1 VRLNIAENGPF
12 CALGGEE
19 CRWEREAAKG
29 FMTHHLDMQQIFG
42 PQGLLAQALLNYEER
57 PQQVAMS
64 QHVWETLQAR
74 QTLLVEAGTGTG
86 KTLAYLIPAI
96 LSGLKVVVSTGTKNL
111 QEQIFSKDIPF
122 LQQVLPRKFTAC
134 YMKGRQNY
142 LCLWRLQRLRQ
153 QPALPGFVD
162 RLWLQRLE
170 HWAESSPTGDRAE
183 LADLPDDAFV
193 WGEVSTT
200 SESCLG
206 QHCEFY
212 DRCFITRMRQEAAAA
227 DIIIVNHHLFFADLA
242 LKESSYGEVIP
253 RYDAVIFDEAH
264 HLEEVATQ
272 HFGMSVSNY
281 RIEEL
286 ARDAERELRSLKQEV
301 GPLEQTVSLLL
312 QRSGAVF
319 RLLEGYGERQRLA
332 AERRPKGFAKATGDL
347 VATLS
352 LLGTQLG
359 NVPTPTEG
367 LISCAQRATVL
378 AAEVE
383 FVTTT
388 HHPGYVYW
396 IEQRGRGIFLQASP
410 IDVAE
415 ELQERL
421 FSHERPFILTSATL
435 STGRTFE
442 FIKSRLGIGEA
453 RELLLDSPFEY
464 ASQALLY
471 LPPALPDPR
480 ASTFLVAAADQI
492 HRLLLLTEG
501 RAFVLFTS
509 FRAMYAV
516 YERLV
521 DALPF
526 TCLRQGDAP
535 RSLLLDEFKA
545 DVHSVLFGTSSF
557 WQGVDVQG
565 EALSCVIIDK
575 LPFAVPSEP
584 IVEARI
590 EAIRQTGGKPF
601 LDYQVPTAIITL
613 KQGLGRLIRTKQD
626 RGLLAILDSRLQQK
640 PYGRLFLASLPP
652 CPVTQDHQVVA
663 TFMARDQSVR

>member
-1 VRLNIAENGPF
+1 MADHF
-12 CALGGEE
+12 
-19 CRWEREAAKG
+19 
-29 FMTHHLDMQQIFG
+29 DMQQIFG
-42 PQGLLAQALLNYEER
+42 PHGLLAQALSHYEER
-57 PQQVAMS
+57 PQQGEMS
-64 QHVWETLQAR
+64 ARVWGALQAR

-122 LQQVLPRKFTAC
+122 LQQVLPRPFSAV

-142 LCLWRLQRLRQ
+142 LCLWHLQRLRQ
-153 QPALPGFVD
+153 QPALPGLVD
-162 RLWLQRLE
+162 RVWLQRLE
-170 HWAESSPTGDRAE
+170 HWAEETATGDRAE

-193 WGEVSTT
+193 WGELCTT

-206 QHCEFY
+206 QRCEWY
-212 DRCFITRMRQEAAAA
+212 NRCFITRMRHEAAAA

-242 LKESSYGEVIP
+242 LKDSSYGEVIP

-272 HFGMSVSNY
+272 HFGIGVSNY
-281 RIEEL
+281 RVEEL
-286 ARDAERELRSLKQEV
+286 TRDTERELRALKQHV
-301 GPLEQTVSLLL
+301 TPLDQTLNQLL
-312 QRSGAVF
+312 QRSGALF
-319 RLLEGYGERQRLA
+319 RLLDGRGERQRLA
-332 AERRPKGFAKATGDL
+332 PTRVPKGFAKAAGDL
-347 VATLS
+347 VDSLS

-359 NVPTPTEG
+359 NVQDPTEG

-378 AAEVE
+378 AAEVG
-383 FVTTT
+383 FVSAPQN
-388 HHPGYVYW
+388 PGYVYW
-396 IEQRGRGIFLQASP
+396 VEQRGRGIFLQASP

-421 FSHERPFILTSATL
+421 FRHHQPMILTSATL
-435 STGRTFE
+435 STGRTFT
-442 FIKSRLGIGEA
+442 FIKGRLGIPEA
-453 RELLLDSPFEY
+453 EEVLLDSPFEY
-464 ASQALLY
+464 ASQTILY
-471 LPPALPDPR
+471 LPTTLPDPR
-480 ASTFLVAAADQI
+480 APDFVDAAAETIRQ
-492 HRLLLLTEG
+492 LLELTEG
-501 RAFVLFTS
+501 RALVLFTS
-509 FRAMYAV
+509 FRMMHAI
-516 YERLV
+516 YERLI
-521 DALPF
+521 DDLPY

-535 RSLLLDEFKA
+535 KSVLLDAFKA
-545 DVHSVLFGTSSF
+545 DLHSVLFATSSF

-590 EAIRQTGGKPF
+590 EAIREAGGNPF
-601 LDYQVPTAIITL
+601 LDYQVPAAIITL

-626 RGLLAILDSRLQQK
+626 RGVLAILDSRLRHK

-652 CPVTQDHQVVA
+652 CPTTHELRAVA
-663 TFMARDQSVR
+663 AFMAPQRDSV

>member
-1 VRLNIAENGPF
+1 MVDCLN
-12 CALGGEE
+12 L
-19 CRWEREAAKG
+19 
-29 FMTHHLDMQQIFG
+29 QQIFG
-42 PQGLLAQALLNYEER
+42 PQGLLAQALPNYEER

-64 QHVWETLQAR
+64 QRVWDALHER
-74 QTLLVEAGTGTG
+74 HTLLVEAGTGTG

-122 LQQVLPRKFTAC
+122 LRQVLPRPFSAA

-153 QPALPGFVD
+153 QPVLPGLVE
-162 RLWLQRLE
+162 RVWLQRLE
-170 HWAESSPTGDRAE
+170 HWAEDTTTGDRAE

-193 WGEVSTT
+193 WGELCTT

-206 QHCEFY
+206 QRCEWY
-212 DRCFITRMRQEAAAA
+212 NRCFITRMRQEAAAA

-242 LKESSYGEVIP
+242 LKDSSYGEVIP

-264 HLEEVATQ
+264 HLEEVATH
-272 HFGMSVSNY
+272 HFGIGVSNY
-281 RIEEL
+281 RIEDL
-286 ARDAERELRSLKQEV
+286 THDTERELRALKQEV
-301 GPLEQTVSLLL
+301 APLDQTLQQLL
-312 QRSGAVF
+312 QRSGALF
-319 RLLEGYGERQRLA
+319 RLLDGRGGRQRLA
-332 AERRPKGFAKATGDL
+332 PARLPRGLAKSARDL
-347 VATLS
+347 VDSLA

-359 NVPTPTEG
+359 NVQNPTEG
-367 LISCAQRATVL
+367 VISCAQRAAVL

-383 FVTTT
+383 FVSAPDN
-388 HHPGYVYW
+388 PGYVYW
-396 IEQRGRGIFLQASP
+396 VEQRGRGIFLQASP

-421 FSHERPFILTSATL
+421 FRYDRPLILTSATL
-435 STGRTFE
+435 STGQTFE
-442 FIKSRLGIGEA
+442 FIKSRLGVPEA
-453 RELLLDSPFEY
+453 EELLLDSPFEY
-464 ASQALLY
+464 ASQTILY
-471 LPPALPDPR
+471 LPATLPDPR
-480 ASTFLVAAADQI
+480 APDFIDAAAEAIRQ
-492 HRLLLLTEG
+492 LLHLTAG

-509 FRAMYAV
+509 FRMMRAV

-521 DALPF
+521 VDLPF

-535 RSLLLDEFKA
+535 KSTLLDEFKA
-545 DVHSVLFGTSSF
+545 DLHSVLFATSSF

-590 EAIRQTGGKPF
+590 EAIREAGDNPF
-601 LDYQVPTAIITL
+601 LDYQVPAAIIAL

-626 RGLLAILDSRLQQK
+626 RGVLAILDSRLRHK

-652 CPVTQDHQVVA
+652 CPMTHDLREVA
-663 TFMARDQSVR
+663 AFMAPSRDTTRPPVSL

>member
-1 VRLNIAENGPF
+1 M
-12 CALGGEE
+12 
-19 CRWEREAAKG
+19 AAS
-29 FMTHHLDMQQIFG
+29 FDMQDIFG
-42 PQGLLAQALLNYEER
+42 AHGLLAQALPNYEER

-64 QHVWETLQAR
+64 QRIWEALQAR

-122 LQQVLPRKFTAC
+122 LHQVLPRQFSAA

-142 LCLWRLQRLRQ
+142 LCLWRLQRLQQ
-153 QPALPGFVD
+153 QPVLPGLVD
-162 RLWLQRLE
+162 RVWLQRLAR
-170 HWAESSPTGDRAE
+170 WAEDTATGDRAE

-193 WGEVSTT
+193 WNELYTN

-206 QHCEFY
+206 QRCEFY
-212 DRCFITRMRQEAAAA
+212 NRCFITRMRQEAAAA

-272 HFGMSVSNY
+272 HFGIGVSNY
-281 RIEEL
+281 RVEEFT
-286 ARDAERELRSLKQEV
+286 RDSERELRALNQEV
-301 GPLEQTVSLLL
+301 TPLDQTLNRL
-312 QRSGAVF
+312 QQHSGALF
-319 RLLEGYGERQRLA
+319 RLLDGRGERQRLA
-332 AERRPKGFAKATGDL
+332 ASHLPKGFAKAAGDL
-347 VATLS
+347 VDGLA

-359 NVPTPTEG
+359 NIQNPTEG
-367 LISCAQRATVL
+367 VISCAQRASVL

-383 FVTTT
+383 FVTAPDN
-388 HHPGYVYW
+388 PGYVYW

-421 FSHERPFILTSATL
+421 FCHDRPLILTSATL

-442 FIKSRLGIGEA
+442 FIKNRLGIPEA
-453 RELLLDSPFEY
+453 EELLLDSPFEY
-464 ASQALLY
+464 ASQTILY
-471 LPPALPDPR
+471 LPHALPDPR
-480 ASTFLVAAADQI
+480 APEFIAAAAAEI
-492 HRLLLLTEG
+492 HHLLLLTEG

-509 FRAMYAV
+509 FRMMNAV
-516 YERLV
+516 YERLA
-521 DALPF
+521 DDLPF

-535 RSLLLDEFKA
+535 KNLLLEEFKA
-545 DVHSVLFGTSSF
+545 DTHSVLFATSSF

-565 EALSCVIIDK
+565 EALSCVIVDK

-590 EAIRQTGGKPF
+590 EVIREAGGNPF
-601 LDYQVPTAIITL
+601 LDYQVPAAIISL
-613 KQGLGRLIRTKQD
+613 KQGLGRLIRTTQD
-626 RGLLAILDSRLQQK
+626 RGVLAILDSRLRHK

-652 CPVTQDHQVVA
+652 CPVTHDLQAVSA
-663 TFMARDQSVR
+663 FMALDDHARRWPE

>member
-1 VRLNIAENGPF
+1 MVD
-12 CALGGEE
+12 
-19 CRWEREAAKG
+19 
-29 FMTHHLDMQQIFG
+29 HVDMQDIFG
-42 PQGLLAQALLNYEER
+42 SDGMLARALPNYEER

-64 QHVWETLQAR
+64 QCVWEALQAR

-86 KTLAYLIPAI
+86 KTLAYLVPAI

-122 LQQVLPRKFTAC
+122 LHQVLPRRFSAA

-142 LCLWRLQRLRQ
+142 LCLWRLQRLQQ
-153 QPALPGFVD
+153 QPVLPGLVD
-162 RLWLQRLE
+162 RVWLQRLE
-170 HWAESSPTGDRAE
+170 RWAEDTATGDRAE
-183 LADLPDDAFV
+183 LANLPDDAFM
-193 WGEVSTT
+193 WGELCTS

-206 QHCEFY
+206 QRCEFY
-212 DRCFITRMRQEAAAA
+212 NRCFITRMRQEAAAA

-272 HFGMSVSNY
+272 HFGIGISNY
-281 RIEEL
+281 RVEEL
-286 ARDAERELRSLKQEV
+286 ARDSERELRALKQAV
-301 GPLEQTVSLLL
+301 AALEPTLKRLQ
-312 QRSGAVF
+312 QRSGAFF
-319 RLLEGYGERQRLA
+319 RLLDGRGERQRLA
-332 AERRPKGFAKATGDL
+332 ASHLPKGFAKAAGEL
-347 VATLS
+347 VDGLA
-352 LLGTQLG
+352 LLGSQLG
-359 NVPTPTEG
+359 NLQNSTEG
-367 LISCAQRATVL
+367 VIACAQRASVL

-383 FVTTT
+383 FVTAPGN
-388 HHPGYVYW
+388 PGYVYW
-396 IEQRGRGIFLQASP
+396 VEQRGRGIFLQASP

-421 FSHERPFILTSATL
+421 FRHDRPLILTSATL

-442 FIKSRLGIGEA
+442 FIKSRLGVSEA
-453 RELLLDSPFEY
+453 EELLLDSPFEY
-464 ASQALLY
+464 ASQTLLY
-471 LPPALPDPR
+471 LPHALPDPR
-480 ASTFLVAAADQI
+480 APEFIASAAGEIRQ
-492 HRLLLLTEG
+492 LLLLTEG

-509 FRAMYAV
+509 FRMMHAV

-521 DALPF
+521 NGLPF

-535 RSLLLDEFKA
+535 KSLLLEEFKA
-545 DVHSVLFGTSSF
+545 DTHSVLFATSSF

-590 EAIRQTGGKPF
+590 EVIREAGGNPF
-601 LDYQVPTAIITL
+601 LDYQVPAAIISL

-626 RGLLAILDSRLQQK
+626 RGVLAILDSRLRHK

-652 CPVTQDHQVVA
+652 CPVTHDLQAVSA
-663 TFMARDQSVR
+663 FMAFHDDHAGRGPG

>member
-1 VRLNIAENGPF
+1 MVDRLN
-12 CALGGEE
+12 
-19 CRWEREAAKG
+19 
-29 FMTHHLDMQQIFG
+29 MQQIFG
-42 PQGLLAQALLNYEER
+42 PQGLLAQALPNYEER
-57 PQQVAMS
+57 PQQAAMS
-64 QHVWETLQAR
+64 QRVWEALHER
-74 QTLLVEAGTGTG
+74 HTLLVEAGTGTG

-122 LQQVLPRKFTAC
+122 LRRVLPRQFSAA

-153 QPALPGFVD
+153 QPVLPGLVD
-162 RLWLQRLE
+162 RVWLQRLE
-170 HWAESSPTGDRAE
+170 DWAEDTTTGDRAE
-183 LADLPDDAFV
+183 LAELPDDAFV
-193 WGEVSTT
+193 WGELCTS

-206 QHCEFY
+206 QRCEWY
-212 DRCFITRMRQEAAAA
+212 NRCFITRMRQEAAAA

-272 HFGMSVSNY
+272 HFGIGVSNY
-281 RIEEL
+281 RVEDL
-286 ARDAERELRSLKQEV
+286 TRDTERELRALKQEV
-301 GPLEQTVSLLL
+301 APLDQTLNQLL
-312 QRSGAVF
+312 QRSGALF
-319 RLLEGYGERQRLA
+319 RLLDGRGERQRLA
-332 AERRPKGFAKATGDL
+332 STHLPKGFAKSAGDL
-347 VATLS
+347 VDSLA
-352 LLGTQLG
+352 LLGAQLG
-359 NVPTPTEG
+359 NVQNPTEG
-367 LISCAQRATVL
+367 VISCAQRAAVL

-383 FVTTT
+383 FVSATDN
-388 HHPGYVYW
+388 PGYVYW
-396 IEQRGRGIFLQASP
+396 VEQRGRGIFLQASP

-421 FSHERPFILTSATL
+421 FRHDRPLILTSATL

-442 FIKSRLGIGEA
+442 FIKRRLGVPAAE
-453 RELLLDSPFEY
+453 ELLLDSPFEY
-464 ASQALLY
+464 ASQTILY
-471 LPPALPDPR
+471 LPARLPDPR
-480 ASTFLVAAADQI
+480 APDFIEAAAEAIRQ
-492 HRLLLLTEG
+492 LLQLTAG

-509 FRAMYAV
+509 FRMMHAV

-521 DALPF
+521 VDLPY

-535 RSLLLDEFKA
+535 KSTLLDAFKA
-545 DVHSVLFGTSSF
+545 DLHSVLFATSSF

-584 IVEARI
+584 LVEARI
-590 EAIRQTGGKPF
+590 EAIRDAGDNPF
-601 LDYQVPTAIITL
+601 LEYQVPAAIIAL

-626 RGLLAILDSRLQQK
+626 RGVLAILDSRLRHRA
-640 PYGRLFLASLPP
+640 YGRLFLASLPP
-652 CPVTQDHQVVA
+652 CPMTYDLREVA
-663 TFMARDQSVR
+663 AFMAPSRDTARPPVSL

>member
-1 VRLNIAENGPF
+1 MVDRF
-12 CALGGEE
+12 
-19 CRWEREAAKG
+19 
-29 FMTHHLDMQQIFG
+29 DMQDIFG
-42 PQGLLAQALLNYEER
+42 VDGMLARALPNYEER

-64 QHVWETLQAR
+64 QRVWEALQAR

-122 LQQVLPRKFTAC
+122 LHQVLPRQFSAA

-142 LCLWRLQRLRQ
+142 LCLWRLQRLQQ
-153 QPALPGFVD
+153 QPVLPGLVD
-162 RLWLQRLE
+162 RVWLQRLE
-170 HWAESSPTGDRAE
+170 RWAEDTATGDRAE
-183 LADLPDDAFV
+183 LADLPDDAYV
-193 WGEVSTT
+193 WSELCTS

-206 QHCEFY
+206 QRCEFY
-212 DRCFITRMRQEAAAA
+212 NRCFITRMRQEAAAA

-272 HFGMSVSNY
+272 HFGIGVSNY
-281 RIEEL
+281 RVEEL
-286 ARDAERELRSLKQEV
+286 TRDSERELRALKPEV
-301 GPLEQTVSLLL
+301 AALEHTLNRLQ
-312 QRSGAVF
+312 QRSGALF
-319 RLLEGYGERQRLA
+319 RLLDGRGERQRLA
-332 AERRPKGFAKATGDL
+332 ASHLPRGFAKAAGDL
-347 VATLS
+347 VDGLA
-352 LLGTQLG
+352 LLGSQLG
-359 NVPTPTEG
+359 NIQNPTEG
-367 LISCAQRATVL
+367 VIACAQRASVL

-383 FVTTT
+383 FVTAPDN
-388 HHPGYVYW
+388 PGYVYW
-396 IEQRGRGIFLQASP
+396 VEQRGRGVFLQASP

-421 FSHERPFILTSATL
+421 FRHDRPLILTSATL

-442 FIKSRLGIGEA
+442 FIKTRLGVPEA
-453 RELLLDSPFEY
+453 EELLLDSPFEY
-464 ASQALLY
+464 ASQTLLY
-471 LPPALPDPR
+471 LPHALPDPR
-480 ASTFLVAAADQI
+480 APEFIAAAAAEI
-492 HRLLLLTEG
+492 HQLLLLTEG

-509 FRAMYAV
+509 FRMMHAV

-521 DALPF
+521 DDLPF

-535 RSLLLDEFKA
+535 KSLLLEEFKA
-545 DVHSVLFGTSSF
+545 DTHSVLFATSSF

-565 EALSCVIIDK
+565 AALSCVIIDK

-590 EAIRQTGGKPF
+590 EVIREAGGNPF
-601 LDYQVPTAIITL
+601 LDYQVPAAIISL

-626 RGLLAILDSRLQQK
+626 RGVLAILDSRLRHMT
-640 PYGRLFLASLPP
+640 YGRLFLASLPP
-652 CPVTQDHQVVA
+652 CPVTHDLQAVSAFMTLDDH
-663 TFMARDQSVR
+663 ARRGPG

>member
-1 VRLNIAENGPF
+1 MVDCLN
-12 CALGGEE
+12 L
-19 CRWEREAAKG
+19 
-29 FMTHHLDMQQIFG
+29 QQIFG
-42 PQGLLAQALLNYEER
+42 PQGLLAQALPNYEER

-64 QHVWETLQAR
+64 QRVWDALHER
-74 QTLLVEAGTGTG
+74 HTLLVEAGTGTG

-122 LQQVLPRKFTAC
+122 LRQVLPRPFNAA

-153 QPALPGFVD
+153 QPVLPGLVE
-162 RLWLQRLE
+162 RVWLQRLE
-170 HWAESSPTGDRAE
+170 HWAEDTTTGDRAE

-193 WGEVSTT
+193 WGELCTT

-206 QHCEFY
+206 QRCEWY
-212 DRCFITRMRQEAAAA
+212 NRCFITRMRQEAAAA

-242 LKESSYGEVIP
+242 LKDSSYGEVIP

-264 HLEEVATQ
+264 HLEEVATH
-272 HFGMSVSNY
+272 HFGIGVSNY
-281 RIEEL
+281 RIEDL
-286 ARDAERELRSLKQEV
+286 THDTERELRALKQEV
-301 GPLEQTVSLLL
+301 APLDQTLQQLL
-312 QRSGAVF
+312 QRSGALF
-319 RLLEGYGERQRLA
+319 RLLDGRGERQRLA
-332 AERRPKGFAKATGDL
+332 PARLPRGLAKSARDL
-347 VATLS
+347 VDSLA

-359 NVPTPTEG
+359 NVQNPTEG
-367 LISCAQRATVL
+367 VISCAQRAAVL

-383 FVTTT
+383 FVSAPDN
-388 HHPGYVYW
+388 PGYVYW
-396 IEQRGRGIFLQASP
+396 VEQRGRGIFLQASP

-421 FSHERPFILTSATL
+421 FRYDRPLILTSATL
-435 STGRTFE
+435 STGQTFE
-442 FIKSRLGIGEA
+442 FIKSRLGVPEA
-453 RELLLDSPFEY
+453 EELLLDSPFEY
-464 ASQALLY
+464 ASQTILY
-471 LPPALPDPR
+471 LPATLPNPR
-480 ASTFLVAAADQI
+480 APDFIDAAAEAIRQ
-492 HRLLLLTEG
+492 LLHLTAG

-509 FRAMYAV
+509 FRMMRAV

-521 DALPF
+521 VDLPF

-535 RSLLLDEFKA
+535 KSTLLDEFKA
-545 DVHSVLFGTSSF
+545 DLHSVLFATSSF

-590 EAIRQTGGKPF
+590 EAIREAGDNPF
-601 LDYQVPTAIITL
+601 LDYQVPAAIIAL

-626 RGLLAILDSRLQQK
+626 RGVLAILDSRLRHK

-652 CPVTQDHQVVA
+652 CPMTHDLREVA
-663 TFMARDQSVR
+663 AFMAPSRDTTRPPVSL

>member
-1 VRLNIAENGPF
+1 MADRF
-12 CALGGEE
+12 
-19 CRWEREAAKG
+19 
-29 FMTHHLDMQQIFG
+29 DMQQIFG
-42 PQGLLAQALLNYEER
+42 PQGLLAQALPHYEER

-64 QHVWETLQAR
+64 QRVWDALHER

-111 QEQIFSKDIPF
+111 QEQIFFKDIAF
-122 LQQVLPRKFTAC
+122 LRQVLPRRFSAA

-153 QPALPGFVD
+153 QPVLPGLVD
-162 RLWLQRLE
+162 RVWLQRLE
-170 HWAESSPTGDRAE
+170 HWAEDTATGDRAE
-183 LADLPDDAFV
+183 LAELPDDALV
-193 WGEVSTT
+193 WGELCTT

-206 QHCEFY
+206 QRCEFY
-212 DRCFITRMRQEAAAA
+212 NRCFITRMRQEAAAA

-242 LKESSYGEVIP
+242 LKDSSYGEVIP
-253 RYDAVIFDEAH
+253 RHDAVIFDEAH

-272 HFGMSVSNY
+272 HFGIGVSNY
-281 RIEEL
+281 RVEEL
-286 ARDAERELRSLKQEV
+286 TRDTERELRALKQDV
-301 GPLEQTVSLLL
+301 GPLEQSLNQLL
-312 QRSGAVF
+312 QRSGALF
-319 RLLEGYGERQRLA
+319 RLLDGRGERQRLA
-332 AERRPKGFAKATGDL
+332 SNRLPPGFAKAAGDL
-347 VATLS
+347 VDGLT

-359 NVPTPTEG
+359 NVQNPTEG
-367 LISCAQRATVL
+367 LIACAQRATVL
-378 AAEVE
+378 AAEAE
-383 FVTTT
+383 FVSAPD
-388 HHPGYVYW
+388 HPGYVYW
-396 IEQRGRGIFLQASP
+396 VEQRGRGIFLQASP

-421 FSHERPFILTSATL
+421 FRHHRPMILTSATL

-442 FIKSRLGIGEA
+442 FIKSRLGIPEA
-453 RELLLDSPFEY
+453 EELQLDSPFEY
-464 ASQALLY
+464 ASQTILY
-471 LPPALPDPR
+471 LPATLPDPR
-480 ASTFLVAAADQI
+480 AADFIDAAADEIGQ
-492 HRLLLLTEG
+492 LLHLTQG

-509 FRAMYAV
+509 FRMMHAV
-516 YERLV
+516 YDRLI
-521 DALPF
+521 DDLPY

-545 DVHSVLFGTSSF
+545 DLHSVLFATSSF

-590 EAIRQTGGKPF
+590 EAVREAGGNPF
-601 LDYQVPTAIITL
+601 FDYQVPAAIITL

-626 RGLLAILDSRLQQK
+626 RGVLAILDSRLRHK

-652 CPVTQDHQVVA
+652 CPATHDLRQVA
-663 TFMARDQSVR
+663 AFMAPGRDTP

>member
-1 VRLNIAENGPF
+1 MAD
-12 CALGGEE
+12 
-19 CRWEREAAKG
+19 
-29 FMTHHLDMQQIFG
+29 HLDMQQIFG
-42 PQGLLAQALLNYEER
+42 AHGLLAQALPNYEER
-57 PQQVAMS
+57 PQQVEMS
-64 QHVWETLQAR
+64 QHVWAAIHER

-122 LQQVLPRKFTAC
+122 LHQVLPRPFRAT

-153 QPALPGFVD
+153 QPVLPGLVD
-162 RLWLQRLE
+162 RMWLQRLE
-170 HWAESSPTGDRAE
+170 RWSEDTPTGDRAE

-193 WGEVSTT
+193 WSELCTS

-206 QHCEFY
+206 QRCEFY

-227 DIIIVNHHLFFADLA
+227 DVIIVNHHLFFADLA

-272 HFGMSVSNY
+272 HFGIGVSNY
-281 RIEEL
+281 RVEEL
-286 ARDAERELRSLKQEV
+286 TRDTEHELRALTQDIA
-301 GPLEQTVSLLL
+301 PLDQTLTRLQ
-312 QRSGAVF
+312 QRSGALF
-319 RLLEGYGERQRLA
+319 RLMEGRGERQRLA
-332 AERRPKGFAKATGDL
+332 AEQLPRGFAQAAGDL
-347 VATLS
+347 VDSLG
-352 LLGTQLG
+352 LLGSQLS
-359 NVPTPTEG
+359 NIPNPPEG
-367 LISCAQRATVL
+367 VISCAQRARLL
-378 AAEVE
+378 AAEIE
-383 FVTTT
+383 FVTSPGT
-388 HHPGYVYW
+388 PGYVHW
-396 IEQRGRGIFLQASP
+396 VEQRGRGVFLQASP

-415 ELQERL
+415 TLQERL
-421 FSHERPFILTSATL
+421 FRHDRPIILTSATL

-442 FIKSRLGIGEA
+442 FIKNRMGLIEPE
-453 RELLLDSPFEY
+453 ELLLDSPFEY
-464 ASQALLY
+464 ASQTLLY
-471 LPPALPDPR
+471 LPHALPDPR
-480 ASTFLVAAADQI
+480 SPEFIDAAAAEVRQ
-492 HRLLLLTEG
+492 LLLLTEG

-509 FRAMYAV
+509 FRMMHAV
-516 YERLV
+516 YARLV

-535 RSLLLDEFKA
+535 KSLLLDEFKA
-545 DVHSVLFGTSSF
+545 DTHSILFATSSF

-584 IVEARI
+584 VVEARI
-590 EAIRQTGGKPF
+590 ESIREAGGNPF
-601 LDYQVPTAIITL
+601 LDYQVPSAIIAL

-626 RGLLAILDSRLQQK
+626 RGILAILDSRLRQR

-652 CPVTQDHQVVA
+652 CPVTNDLQEVA
-663 TFMARDQSVR
+663 AFIARDEERP

>member
-1 VRLNIAENGPF
+1 MADRVE
-12 CALGGEE
+12 
-19 CRWEREAAKG
+19 
-29 FMTHHLDMQQIFG
+29 MQQIFG
-42 PQGLLAQALLNYEER
+42 PHGLLAQALPNYEER

-64 QHVWETLQAR
+64 QRVWDALHER

-122 LQQVLPRKFTAC
+122 LQQVLPRRFSAA

-153 QPALPGFVD
+153 QPVLPGLVD
-162 RLWLQRLE
+162 RVWLQRLE
-170 HWAESSPTGDRAE
+170 HWAEDTTTGDRAE

-193 WGEVSTT
+193 WGELCTT

-206 QHCEFY
+206 QRCEFY
-212 DRCFITRMRQEAAAA
+212 NRCFITRMRQEAAAA
-227 DIIIVNHHLFFADLA
+227 DLVIVNHHLFFADLA
-242 LKESSYGEVIP
+242 LKDSSYGEVIP

-272 HFGMSVSNY
+272 HFGIGVSNY
-281 RIEEL
+281 RVEEL
-286 ARDAERELRSLKQEV
+286 MRDTERELRALTREV
-301 GPLEQTVSLLL
+301 APLGQTLNQLL
-312 QRSGAVF
+312 QRSGALF
-319 RLLEGYGERQRLA
+319 RLLDGRGERQRLA
-332 AERRPKGFAKATGDL
+332 AAHAPKGFAKAAGAL
-347 VATLS
+347 VDSLA

-359 NVPTPTEG
+359 NVQDPTEG
-367 LISCAQRATVL
+367 IISCAQRATVL

-383 FVTTT
+383 FVCAPEN
-388 HHPGYVYW
+388 PGYVHW
-396 IEQRGRGIFLQASP
+396 VEQRGRGIFLQACP

-415 ELQERL
+415 ELHERL
-421 FSHERPFILTSATL
+421 FRHGRPLILTSATL
-435 STGRTFE
+435 STGRTFD
-442 FIKSRLGIGEA
+442 FIKSRLGIPEA
-453 RELLLDSPFEY
+453 EELLLDSPFEY
-464 ASQALLY
+464 ASQTVLY
-471 LPPALPDPR
+471 LPAMLPDPR
-480 ASTFLVAAADQI
+480 ASDFIEAAAEAIRQ
-492 HRLLLLTEG
+492 LLQLTDG

-509 FRAMYAV
+509 FRMMHAV
-516 YERLV
+516 YARLV
-521 DALPF
+521 DDLPY

-535 RSLLLDEFKA
+535 KSVLLDEFRT
-545 DVHSVLFGTSSF
+545 DLHSVLFATSSF

-584 IVEARI
+584 LVEARI
-590 EAIRQTGGKPF
+590 EAIREAGGNPF
-601 LDYQVPTAIITL
+601 LDYQVPAAIITL

-626 RGLLAILDSRLQQK
+626 RGVLAILDSRLRQR

-652 CPVTQDHQVVA
+652 CPTTHDLRAVA
-663 TFMARDQSVR
+663 AFMAPGRGTP

>member
-1 VRLNIAENGPF
+1 MADRF
-12 CALGGEE
+12 
-19 CRWEREAAKG
+19 
-29 FMTHHLDMQQIFG
+29 DMQHIFG
-42 PQGLLAQALLNYEER
+42 AHGLLAQALPNYEER
-57 PQQVAMS
+57 PQQVVMS
-64 QHVWETLQAR
+64 QCVWQALHQR

-122 LQQVLPRKFTAC
+122 LHQVLPRRFSAA

-153 QPALPGFVD
+153 QPVLPGVVD
-162 RLWLQRLE
+162 RTWLQRLE
-170 HWAESSPTGDRAE
+170 RWSEETASGDRAE
-183 LADLPDDAFV
+183 LADLRDDAFV
-193 WGEVSTT
+193 WGELCTN

-206 QHCEFY
+206 QRCEFY
-212 DRCFITRMRQEAAAA
+212 NRCFITRMRQEAAAA

-272 HFGMSVSNY
+272 HFGIGVSNY
-281 RIEEL
+281 RVEDL
-286 ARDAERELRSLKQEV
+286 ARDAERELRALAQEV
-301 GPLEQTVSLLL
+301 APLDQTLNRLQ
-312 QRSGAVF
+312 QRSGVLF
-319 RLLEGYGERQRLA
+319 RLLDGRGERQRLA
-332 AERRPKGFAKATGDL
+332 ANHVPKGFAKAAGDL
-347 VATLS
+347 VDGLA

-359 NVPTPTEG
+359 NIQNPTEG
-367 LISCAQRATVL
+367 VISCAQRASVL

-383 FVTTT
+383 FVTAPN
-388 HHPGYVYW
+388 HPGYVYW
-396 IEQRGRGIFLQASP
+396 VEQRGRGIFLQASP

-415 ELQERL
+415 ELQARL
-421 FSHERPFILTSATL
+421 FSQDRPLILTSATL

-442 FIKSRLGIGEA
+442 FIKNRLGVPEA
-453 RELLLDSPFEY
+453 EELLLDSPFEY
-464 ASQALLY
+464 ARQTILY
-471 LPPALPDPR
+471 LPSTLPDPR
-480 ASTFLVAAADQI
+480 APEFIEAAAAEI
-492 HRLLLLTEG
+492 RHLLLLTEG

-509 FRAMYAV
+509 FRMMHAV

-521 DALPF
+521 DDLPF
-526 TCLRQGDAP
+526 TCLRQGEAP
-535 RSLLLDEFKA
+535 KSLLLDEFRA
-545 DVHSVLFGTSSF
+545 DTHSVLFATSSF

-590 EAIRQTGGKPF
+590 EAIRDAGGNPF
-601 LDYQVPTAIITL
+601 LDYQVPAAIIAL
-613 KQGLGRLIRTKQD
+613 KQGLGRLIRTAQD
-626 RGLLAILDSRLQQK
+626 RGVLAILDSRLRQR

-652 CPVTQDHQVVA
+652 CPVTHDLQDVA
-663 TFMARDQSVR
+663 AFLAGDPDAC

>member
-1 VRLNIAENGPF
+1 MAESF
-12 CALGGEE
+12 
-19 CRWEREAAKG
+19 
-29 FMTHHLDMQQIFG
+29 DMQQIFG
-42 PQGLLAQALLNYEER
+42 PQGMLAQVLPNYEER
-57 PQQVAMS
+57 PEQVAMS
-64 QHVWETLQAR
+64 QRVWKALHER

-122 LQQVLPRKFTAC
+122 LQQVLPRQFSAV
-134 YMKGRQNY
+134 YMKGRRNY

-153 QPALPGFVD
+153 QPVLPGLVD

-170 HWAESSPTGDRAE
+170 HWAEDTATGDRAE
-183 LADLPDDAFV
+183 LADLPDDALV
-193 WGEVSTT
+193 WGELCTT

-206 QHCEFY
+206 QRCEFY
-212 DRCFITRMRQEAAAA
+212 NRCFITRMRQEAAAA

-272 HFGMSVSNY
+272 HFGIGVSNY
-281 RIEEL
+281 RVEEL
-286 ARDAERELRSLKQEV
+286 TRDAERELRALKQDV
-301 GPLEQTVSLLL
+301 APLEQTLNQLL
-312 QRSGAVF
+312 QQSGALF
-319 RLLEGYGERQRLA
+319 RLLDGRGERQRLA
-332 AERRPKGFAKATGDL
+332 AARVPQGFAK
-347 VATLS
+347 VARDFVDRLA

-359 NVPTPTEG
+359 NVPDPTEG
-367 LISCAQRATVL
+367 LISCGQRATVL

-383 FVTTT
+383 FVSAVDN
-388 HHPGYVYW
+388 PGYVYW
-396 IEQRGRGIFLQASP
+396 VEQRGRGIFLQASP

-421 FSHERPFILTSATL
+421 FRHDRPMILTSATL
-435 STGRTFE
+435 STGRTFA
-442 FIKSRLGIGEA
+442 FIKSRLGIPEA
-453 RELLLDSPFEY
+453 EELLLDSPFEY
-464 ASQALLY
+464 ASQTILY
-471 LPPALPDPR
+471 LPAMLPDPR
-480 ASTFLVAAADQI
+480 APDFIDAAAEAIRQ
-492 HRLLLLTEG
+492 LLQLTEG

-509 FRAMYAV
+509 FRMMHAM
-516 YERLV
+516 YERLG
-521 DALPF
+521 DDLPY
-526 TCLRQGDAP
+526 TCLRQGNAP
-535 RSLLLDEFKA
+535 KSMLLDTFKA
-545 DVHSVLFGTSSF
+545 DLHSVLFATSSF

-590 EAIRQTGGKPF
+590 EAIREAGGNPF
-601 LDYQVPTAIITL
+601 LDYQVPAAIITL

-626 RGLLAILDSRLQQK
+626 RGVLAILDSRLRHR

-652 CPVTQDHQVVA
+652 CPTTHDLGAVA
-663 TFMARDQSVR
+663 AFMVLGKDTP

>member
-1 VRLNIAENGPF
+1 MAERF
-12 CALGGEE
+12 
-19 CRWEREAAKG
+19 
-29 FMTHHLDMQQIFG
+29 DMRQIFG
-42 PQGLLAQALLNYEER
+42 AHGMLARALPNYEER

-64 QHVWETLQAR
+64 QRVWDALRER

-122 LQQVLPRKFTAC
+122 LQRVLPRPFSAVC
-134 YMKGRQNY
+134 MKGRQNY

-170 HWAESSPTGDRAE
+170 RWAEDTATGDRAE
-183 LADLPDDAFV
+183 LADLPDDAVV
-193 WGEVSTT
+193 WGELCTN

-206 QHCEFY
+206 QRCEFY
-212 DRCFITRMRQEAAAA
+212 NRCFITRMRQEAAAA
-227 DIIIVNHHLFFADLA
+227 DLIIVNHHLFFADLA

-272 HFGMSVSNY
+272 HFGIGVSNY
-281 RIEEL
+281 RVEEL
-286 ARDAERELRSLKQEV
+286 ARDTEHELRALAQADAL
-301 GPLEQTVSLLL
+301 PEQTLIRLQ
-312 QRSGAVF
+312 QRSGTLF
-319 RLLEGYGERQRLA
+319 RLLEGRGERQRLA
-332 AERRPKGFAKATGDL
+332 AAELPTGFAQAAGDL
-347 VATLS
+347 IDSLT
-352 LLGTQLG
+352 LLGSQLSHL
-359 NVPTPTEG
+359 PHPTEG
-367 LISCAQRATVL
+367 VISCAQRARVL

-383 FVTTT
+383 FVTSPDT
-388 HHPGYVYW
+388 PGYVHW
-396 IEQRGRGIFLQASP
+396 VAQRGRGTFLQASP
-410 IDVAE
+410 IDVSAA
-415 ELQERL
+415 LQERL
-421 FSHERPFILTSATL
+421 FRHDRPLILTSATL

-442 FIKSRLGIGEA
+442 FIKHRLGIAEA
-453 RELLLDSPFEY
+453 EELLLDSPFEY
-464 ASQALLY
+464 AQQSLLY
-471 LPPALPDPR
+471 LPSGLPDPR
-480 ASTFLVAAADQI
+480 APEFIAAAATEI
-492 HRLLLLTEG
+492 HQLLLLTEG

-509 FRAMYAV
+509 FRMMHAV
-516 YERLV
+516 YARLL

-535 RSLLLDEFKA
+535 KSLLLDEFRA
-545 DVHSVLFGTSSF
+545 DVHSVLFATTSF

-584 IVEARI
+584 VVEARI
-590 EAIRQTGGKPF
+590 EGIREAGGNPF
-601 LDYQVPTAIITL
+601 LEYQVPAAIITL
-613 KQGLGRLIRTKQD
+613 KQGLGRLIRTRQD
-626 RGLLAILDSRLQQK
+626 RGVLAILDGRLRQR

-652 CPVTQDHQVVA
+652 CPVTHDLQDVA
-663 TFMARDQSVR
+663 TFMALDRTAR

>member
-1 VRLNIAENGPF
+1 MV
-12 CALGGEE
+12 
-19 CRWEREAAKG
+19 
-29 FMTHHLDMQQIFG
+29 TSVDMQQIFG
-42 PQGLLAQALLNYEER
+42 PQGLLAQALPHYEER
-57 PQQVAMS
+57 PQQVTMS
-64 QHVWETLQAR
+64 QRVWTALHER

-122 LQQVLPRKFTAC
+122 LQQVLPRPFSAA

-153 QPALPGFVD
+153 QPVLPGLVD

-170 HWAESSPTGDRAE
+170 HWAEDTATGDRAE

-193 WGEVSTT
+193 WGELCTT

-206 QHCEFY
+206 QRCEFY
-212 DRCFITRMRQEAAAA
+212 NRCFITRMRQEAAAA
-227 DIIIVNHHLFFADLA
+227 DIIIVNHHLFFADLTV
-242 LKESSYGEVIP
+242 KESSYGEVIP

-272 HFGMSVSNY
+272 HFGIGVSNY
-281 RIEEL
+281 RLEEL
-286 ARDAERELRSLKQEV
+286 TRDTERELRALKHDV
-301 GPLEQTVSLLL
+301 APLEQSLNQIL
-312 QRSGAVF
+312 QQSGTLF
-319 RLLEGYGERQRLA
+319 RLLDSCGERQRLVA
-332 AERRPKGFAKATGDL
+332 ARMLKGFAKAAGDL
-347 VATLS
+347 VDRLA

-359 NVPTPTEG
+359 NVPEPTEG
-367 LISCAQRATVL
+367 VISCGQRASVL

-383 FVTTT
+383 FVSAADN
-388 HHPGYVYW
+388 PGYVYW
-396 IEQRGRGIFLQASP
+396 VEQRGRGTFLQASP

-415 ELQERL
+415 ELHERL
-421 FSHERPFILTSATL
+421 FRHDRPMILTSATL
-435 STGRTFE
+435 STGRTFT
-442 FIKSRLGIGEA
+442 FIKSRLGIPAAE
-453 RELLLDSPFEY
+453 ELLLDSPFEY
-464 ASQALLY
+464 ASQTILY
-471 LPPALPDPR
+471 LPAMLPDPR
-480 ASTFLVAAADQI
+480 ASTFLEAAAEAIRQ
-492 HRLLLLTEG
+492 LLQLTEG

-509 FRAMYAV
+509 FRMMHAM

-521 DALPF
+521 DDLPY
-526 TCLRQGDAP
+526 TCLRQGAAP
-535 RSLLLDEFKA
+535 KSLLLEAFKA
-545 DVHSVLFGTSSF
+545 DLHSVLFATSSF

-590 EAIRQTGGKPF
+590 EAIRETGGNPF
-601 LDYQVPTAIITL
+601 LDYQVPAAIITL

-626 RGLLAILDSRLQQK
+626 RGVLAILDSRLRQRS
-640 PYGRLFLASLPP
+640 YGRLFLASLPP
-652 CPVTQDHQVVA
+652 CPTTHHLGAVA
-663 TFMARDQSVR
+663 AFMALNKDNP

>member
-1 VRLNIAENGPF
+1 MVDRF
-12 CALGGEE
+12 
-19 CRWEREAAKG
+19 
-29 FMTHHLDMQQIFG
+29 DMQDIFG
-42 PQGLLAQALLNYEER
+42 ADGMLARALPNYEER

-64 QHVWETLQAR
+64 QRVWEALQAR

-122 LQQVLPRKFTAC
+122 LHQVLPRQFSAA

-142 LCLWRLQRLRQ
+142 LCLWRLQRLQQ
-153 QPALPGFVD
+153 QPVLPGLVD
-162 RLWLQRLE
+162 RVWLQRLE
-170 HWAESSPTGDRAE
+170 RWAEDTATGDRAE

-193 WGEVSTT
+193 WGELYTS

-206 QHCEFY
+206 QRCEFY
-212 DRCFITRMRQEAAAA
+212 NRCFITRMRQEAAAA

-272 HFGMSVSNY
+272 HFGIGVSNY
-281 RIEEL
+281 RVEEL
-286 ARDAERELRSLKQEV
+286 ARDSERELRALKQDV
-301 GPLEQTVSLLL
+301 AALEHTLNRLQ
-312 QRSGAVF
+312 QRSGALF
-319 RLLEGYGERQRLA
+319 RLLDGRGERQRLA
-332 AERRPKGFAKATGDL
+332 ASHLPKGFAKAAGDL
-347 VATLS
+347 VDGLA
-352 LLGTQLG
+352 LLGSQLG
-359 NVPTPTEG
+359 NIQNPTEG
-367 LISCAQRATVL
+367 VIACAQRASVL

-383 FVTTT
+383 FVTAPDN
-388 HHPGYVYW
+388 PGYVYW
-396 IEQRGRGIFLQASP
+396 VEQRGRGVFLQASP

-421 FSHERPFILTSATL
+421 FRHDRPLILTSATL

-442 FIKSRLGIGEA
+442 FIKNRLGVSEA
-453 RELLLDSPFEY
+453 EELLLDSPFEY
-464 ASQALLY
+464 ASQTLLY
-471 LPPALPDPR
+471 LPHALPDPR
-480 ASTFLVAAADQI
+480 APEFIAAAANEIRQ
-492 HRLLLLTEG
+492 LLRLTEG

-509 FRAMYAV
+509 FRMMHAV

-521 DALPF
+521 DDLPF

-535 RSLLLDEFKA
+535 KSLLLEEFRA
-545 DVHSVLFGTSSF
+545 DTHSVLFATSSF

-590 EAIRQTGGKPF
+590 DVIREAGGNPF
-601 LDYQVPTAIITL
+601 LDYQVPAAIISL

-626 RGLLAILDSRLQQK
+626 RGVLAILDSRLRHK

-652 CPVTQDHQVVA
+652 CPVTHDLRAVSA
-663 TFMARDQSVR
+663 FMALDGHARRGSG